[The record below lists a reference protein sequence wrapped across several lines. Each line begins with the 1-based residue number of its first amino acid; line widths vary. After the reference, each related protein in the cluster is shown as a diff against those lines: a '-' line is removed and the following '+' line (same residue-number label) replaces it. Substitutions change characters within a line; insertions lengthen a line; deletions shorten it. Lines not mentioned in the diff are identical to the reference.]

1 LGITACNVYWA
12 RLLVVAG
19 AQVEMLAIPL
29 VAILLRMPVGAIPR
43 RRTHLV
49 RLPLV
54 LQGMGRLA
62 RPVQILEG
70 MGIIVEA
77 LLVVEALAEVV
88 RLARVLLD
96 RSVSLIPS

>member
-1 LGITACNVYWA
+1 
-12 RLLVVAG
+12 
-19 AQVEMLAIPL
+19 
-29 VAILLRMPVGAIPR
+29 
-43 RRTHLV
+43 
-49 RLPLV
+49 
-54 LQGMGRLA
+54 MGRLA

-70 MGIIVEA
+70 IGIIVEA